1 MQSGMMGG
9 MHHTSQHMGHHPMS
23 PMDHGVNQIKTP
35 GTGASS
41 HSPASTASSGSS
53 STTQNPATSV
63 PPPTSSSTPSTTS
76 PSSTSGTSSGQKRC
90 GRPGCMNPVQGWA
103 NSEFCSNECVVGQC
117 REVYTHWSSG
127 TASGGNNQPLGAS
140 QQQYSA
146 SNGSG
151 TGRTTTPVK

>member
-1 MQSGMMGG
+1 MQNGMMGG
-9 MHHTSQHMGHHPMS
+9 MHQINQQMGHHPIS
-23 PMDHGVNQIKTP
+23 PMDHGLNPNKIAAT
-35 GTGASS
+35 GTSS

-53 STTQNPATSV
+53 TTTPTSV
-63 PPPTSSSTPSTTS
+63 PPPTSSATPSTSS
-76 PSSTSGTSSGQKRC
+76 PSSTSGTSSGHKRC

-127 TASGGNNQPLGAS
+127 TGSGGNNQPLGQS

-151 TGRTTTPVK
+151 TNRTTTPVK